1 MLTIAA
7 IVAIVAVA
15 NAVLPSVG
23 RTSGALISASGVV
36 QDRIA
41 SQIEIVHATGQNGN
55 PDATVWAKNI
65 GATTVDPLEPRRRVL
80 RARRQ
85 LPAHPARRR
94 RLRRALLGVHAR
106 ERHTT
111 WEPTSTLRDHDPQR
125 RPNLTTGTT
134 YYVKVVTPN
143 GISDSKFF
151 TV

>member
-1 MLTIAA
+1 MLTIAS

-23 RTSGALISASGVV
+23 RTSGALIAASGVV
-36 QDRIA
+36 EDRIA

-65 GATTVDPLEPRRRVL
+65 GANAVDPLERVDVFFGASDNFQRIPYGTAGCTAPCWEATL
-80 RARRQ
+80 EN
-85 LPAHPARRR
+85 
-94 RLRRALLGVHAR
+94 G
-106 ERHTT
+106 TT
-111 WEPTSTLRDHDPQR
+111 SWEQTSTVRITIHSGA
-125 RPNLTTGTT
+125 NLTTGTT